1 MAKKNTDTFG
11 GGVLQALS
19 GLIDALVIDSIER
32 NAGLLPGL
40 ITESKGPALLNR
52 SEAAE
57 HLAVG
62 VTTIDSLRRAGE
74 IKTVEIGGNPKYRKA
89 DLDRYIRKQM
99 KET

>member
-1 MAKKNTDTFG
+1 MAKKKTNTLG
-11 GGVLQALS
+11 EGVLSAFA

-40 ITESKGPALLNR
+40 TAESKGPVLLNR
-52 SEAAE
+52 TEAAE
-57 HLAVG
+57 YMAVG

-74 IKTVEIGGNPKYRKA
+74 FKTAEIGGNPKYRKA

-99 KET
+99 KEA